1 MMEEQDLKQWTKQ
14 FALRVIRVVE
24 ALPKGKT
31 ADVLGRQLLRCGT
44 SVGAI
49 DFHILNFTR
58 PEGGGCIVIRRRPI
72 TL

>member
-1 MMEEQDLKQWTKQ
+1 MRNKERIIMMGEQDLKQRTKE

-49 DFHILNFTR
+49 PRKVINGDFLG
-58 PEGGGCIVIRRRPI
+58 ES
-72 TL
+72 